1 MSQTPKLFP
10 FLRYDD
16 APAAL
21 EFLCAA
27 FGFEKRF
34 VAPGG
39 KAGTIDNAQLGL
51 GPEVV
56 MIATARGAAHGV
68 RGSRN
73 EPRQGIYMFVPD
85 VETHYARAV
94 AAKAEITQPLYRTD
108 YGSTE
113 YSALDCEGHAWSFG
127 SYRGHKGDAS

>member
-10 FLRYDD
+10 FLRYDE

-34 VAPGG
+34 VAPGRVP
-39 KAGTIDNAQLGL
+39 GTIDNAQLGL
-51 GPEVV
+51 GPELI
-56 MIATARGAAHGV
+56 MIATARQG
-68 RGSRN
+68 
-73 EPRQGIYMFVPD
+73 PRQGIYVFVPN
-85 VETHYARAV
+85 VEAHYAQAR